1 MQAAGENFRRC
12 QVSYIIPLIILF
24 ILSYGYIKGVKVYEV
39 FIEGAKEG
47 LQITYRIFPYIAA
60 MLLAVGMLRSSGGLD
75 FILRILSPVTNA
87 VGIPEEVMPL
97 VIMKPLS
104 GSGALGVLA
113 DILKRVGPDSFAGIV
128 ASTIMS
134 STETIFYT
142 ITVYFGSVGIKNIR
156 HTLAAAIIADLAG
169 VIGAV
174 IICTMLF
181 K

>member
-1 MQAAGENFRRC
+1 M
-12 QVSYIIPLIILF
+12 SYIIPLIILF
-24 ILSYGYIKGVKVYEV
+24 ILAYGYRKGVKVYEV

-47 LQITYRIFPYIAA
+47 LQITFRIFPYIAA
-60 MLLAVGMLRSSGGLD
+60 MLLAVGMLRHSGGLD
-75 FILRILSPVTNA
+75 FILFILSPITNA
-87 VGIPEEVMPL
+87 MGIPKEIMPL

-113 DILKRVGPDSFAGIV
+113 DILKRVGPDSFNGIV

-134 STETIFYT
+134 STETVFYT

-156 HTLAAAIIADLAG
+156 HTLIAAIIADIAG
-169 VIGAV
+169 VVGA
-174 IICTMLF
+174 IIISTILF

>member
-1 MQAAGENFRRC
+1 M
-12 QVSYIIPLIILF
+12 SYIIPLIILF
-24 ILSYGYIKGVKVYEV
+24 ILAYGYVNGVKVYEV
-39 FIEGAKEG
+39 FIEGAIEG
-47 LQITYRIFPYIAA
+47 LQITYKIFPYIAA
-60 MLLAVGMLRSSGGLD
+60 MLLAVGMLRQSGGLD
-75 FILRILSPVTNA
+75 FILYILSPITNLI
-87 VGIPEEVMPL
+87 GIPKEIMPL

-113 DILKRVGPDSFAGIV
+113 DILKREGADSFVGIV

-156 HTLAAAIIADLAG
+156 HTLIAALIADLAG
-169 VIGAV
+169 VIGAT
-174 IICTMLF
+174 IICTILF